1 MNQELLHK
9 LFDYKDGRLFWKES
23 PSRNVKAGDV
33 AGHFGK
39 RRYAQ
44 IRINGKYYL
53 KHRLVYMYHHG
64 NLPEAPLVIDHINR
78 KVSDNRIENL
88 RLSTRCQNMWN
99 QGARK
104 NNTSG
109 HKNVT
114 WHKAANK
121 WAAQIRYLGKR
132 KHLGVFDDVE
142 DAAEF
147 AELASKM
154 LHGEF
159 ANNLRPMKVALKYPQ

>member
-1 MNQELLHK
+1 MLTQSRLKEVLSLT
-9 LFDYKDGRLFWKES
+9 DDGFVWNIGGSGRFIGK
-23 PSRNVKAGDV
+23 KAGSLHSSGYKSIMID
-33 AGHFGK
+33 GK
-39 RRYAQ
+39 AY
-44 IRINGKYYL
+44 KE
-53 KHRLVYMYHHG
+53 HRLMWLWHYGYMDKE
-64 NLPEAPLVIDHINR
+64 LDHINCDP
-78 KVSDNRIENL
+78 SDNRIENL

>member
-1 MNQELLHK
+1 MLTQTRLKELLS
-9 LFDYKDGRLFWKES
+9 LTDDGFVWIVSGSGRFIGK
-23 PSRNVKAGDV
+23 KAGTLHKSGYRTVCVDNR
-33 AGHFGK
+33 H
-39 RRYAQ
+39 YPE
-44 IRINGKYYL
+44 
-53 KHRLVYMYHHG
+53 HHLVWLWHHG
-64 NLPEAPLVIDHINR
+64 VIPKELDHENCNP
-78 KVSDNRIENL
+78 SDNHISNL